1 MRLHC
6 GGNAPLP
13 RDLDELGHT
22 PDFGA
27 RLELREFSV
36 QNRSPSEL
44 LRTL

>member
-6 GGNAPLP
+6 SGNAPLP
-13 RDLDELGHT
+13 RDLDKLGHT

-27 RLELREFSV
+27 GLKLREFSV
-36 QNRSPSEL
+36 QDRSPSEL